1 MAQEF
6 LLGICNSSGLDESQV
21 LSCDAATPLSFE
33 QVFAAAT
40 VTTSWSSVMPDLVTL
55 LKAVHLV
62 DDEFKRR
69 HALCNTF
76 KDVDDQLSATCVG
89 VQLEDGVHLGVPPS
103 RCLAMLSLC
112 FLLQRQEAS
121 PKQVHQLLGC
131 SNGMT
136 SCKLAV
142 YDQVYDFVRDPLDTA
157 VKAVPAIA
165 LFELALGLLLGIF
178 WRADLRRPFVPH

>member
-112 FLLQRQEAS
+112 FFCYSGR
-121 PKQVHQLLGC
+121 K
-131 SNGMT
+131 
-136 SCKLAV
+136 
-142 YDQVYDFVRDPLDTA
+142 
-157 VKAVPAIA
+157 
-165 LFELALGLLLGIF
+165 
-178 WRADLRRPFVPH
+178 LRRNRFTSSLGAAMV